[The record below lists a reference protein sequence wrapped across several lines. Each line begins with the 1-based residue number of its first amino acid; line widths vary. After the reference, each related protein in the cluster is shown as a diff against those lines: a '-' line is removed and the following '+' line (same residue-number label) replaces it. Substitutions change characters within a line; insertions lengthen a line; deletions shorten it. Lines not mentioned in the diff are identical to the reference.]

1 MNELLTGEDRDVLS
15 FFQRIDRMV
24 ENRESVPELPSG
36 IERRTF
42 PDRQ

>member
-24 ENRESVPELPSG
+24 EKSGVCPE
-36 IERRTF
+36 IAVRY
-42 PDRQ
+42 

>member
-24 ENRESVPELPSG
+24 EKIGSPG
-36 IERRTF
+36 IAVRY
-42 PDRQ
+42 